1 MEAFASAVPEPLS
14 PTKRRRSGLV
24 KTCEGLLCSAVKYFP
39 LAFVYGL
46 TTWAIWVEAGVSIYH
61 TKSWWKGTPV
71 PIHIRYFFDRRSN
84 EATGTL
90 GSVFGISLYLLMNTS
105 YTVAV
110 FTDPGTPLKTSTHG
124 RSRHQYSHLPTI
136 EDPEYSSVTVNS
148 MGELRYCKKCRCRKP
163 DRAHHCSTC
172 GRCVLKMDHHCPWL
186 ATCVGMYNYKAF
198 LLFLIYT
205 CLFCYVCFAVSVLWV
220 WDELM
225 KDAQYME
232 RFLPVNVIIL
242 AVVSG
247 MMSLVLSGFTGWHI
261 SLSIRGLTTIE
272 CLEKTRYLAP
282 VRKTLDRQ
290 RREWQHHQPDAQNMG
305 ATTKDFGRT
314 LQGYGQQFI
323 DMHANAIPGV
333 TRAEEGEE
341 RSSPTIGTRIPDRRH
356 QHNDYNP
363 DEHYEQYQT
372 PAQQSLFRSYGEL
385 DRAREHDRYEEYLAE
400 CDSEKLPH
408 AFDLGWRRNLLH
420 LFGPNPFLW
429 PIPICTTIGDGWRW
443 EPSSKWQEAKAR
455 VEQQRHQ
462 RWEEERLQRQQFWQ
476 RAAKTSRSLPTTAL
490 HHSWHASEPHPG
502 NSWTGR
508 FNSTGNMRASP
519 YMGSSA
525 EDRPSTGVSMKT
537 LRPMSPR
544 PRPGEREEDIDEA
557 SDRYSTSSDEASER
571 HALVANNTAKQ
582 ALSNSAAKGV
592 TEEWV
597 NWD

>member
-1 MEAFASAVPEPLS
+1 M
-14 PTKRRRSGLV
+14 
-24 KTCEGLLCSAVKYFP
+24 
-39 LAFVYGL
+39 
-46 TTWAIWVEAGVSIYH
+46 
-61 TKSWWKGTPV
+61 GT
-71 PIHIRYFFDRRSN
+71 
-84 EATGTL
+84 
-90 GSVFGISLYLLMNTS
+90 
-105 YTVAV
+105 
-110 FTDPGTPLKTSTHG
+110 
-124 RSRHQYSHLPTI
+124 
-136 EDPEYSSVTVNS
+136 
-148 MGELRYCKKCRCRKP
+148 
-163 DRAHHCSTC
+163 
-172 GRCVLKMDHHCPWL
+172 
-186 ATCVGMYNYKAF
+186 
-198 LLFLIYT
+198 
-205 CLFCYVCFAVSVLWV
+205 
-220 WDELM
+220 
-225 KDAQYME
+225 
-232 RFLPVNVIIL
+232 
-242 AVVSG
+242 
-247 MMSLVLSGFTGWHI
+247 
-261 SLSIRGLTTIE
+261 
-272 CLEKTRYLAP
+272 
-282 VRKTLDRQ
+282 
-290 RREWQHHQPDAQNMG
+290 
-305 ATTKDFGRT
+305 TTKDFGRT

-341 RSSPTIGTRIPDRRH
+341 RSSPTIGTRIPDPRH

-363 DEHYEQYQT
+363 DEHCEQYQT

-502 NSWTGR
+502 NTWTGR

-519 YMGSSA
+519 YMGSSV

-557 SDRYSTSSDEASER
+557 SDRYSTSSDEAGEQ

-582 ALSNSAAKGV
+582 ALANGTAKGV